1 MRNKTLIKYARRLRK
16 DITDTENEMWK
27 HLRNRHLMGMKFR
40 RQYPIGKYILDFACV
55 EKKVGIELDGG
66 QHAIMQAKDR
76 ERDLFLKDKGYSIIR
91 VWNNESLKNTEAIL
105 GYIVYELNKKCP
117 HPDPLPQAGEGIKR
131 P

>member
-105 GYIVYELNKKCP
+105 GYIVYELNKKRP